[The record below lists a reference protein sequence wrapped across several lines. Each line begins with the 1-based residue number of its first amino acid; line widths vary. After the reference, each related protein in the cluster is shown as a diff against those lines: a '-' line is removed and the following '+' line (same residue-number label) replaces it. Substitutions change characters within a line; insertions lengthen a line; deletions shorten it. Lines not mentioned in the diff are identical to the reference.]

1 MGKLGSTQHSFKVSS
16 KNKMVD
22 QNYLLNYFVAGARQ
36 VLNLVNHNKKYARK
50 HTAILQVMTT

>member
-1 MGKLGSTQHSFKVSS
+1 
-16 KNKMVD
+16 MVD

-36 VLNLVNHNKKYARK
+36 VLNLVNHNKKHARK